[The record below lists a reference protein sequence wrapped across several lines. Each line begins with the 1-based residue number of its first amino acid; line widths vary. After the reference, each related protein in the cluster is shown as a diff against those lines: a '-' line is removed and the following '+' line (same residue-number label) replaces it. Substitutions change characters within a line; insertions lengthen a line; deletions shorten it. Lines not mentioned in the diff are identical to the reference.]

1 LANEGRGL
9 FDQGL
14 GTFNEGRV
22 LVYER
27 VWLLDKRSR
36 LQHHRL
42 GPVHE
47 RSRLVY
53 ERVGLVYKRSGVG
66 RYFPTLPVIRG
77 EFSVLIIAGV
87 LCVGQGLGRIRVR
100 HVRRRFSL

>member
-1 LANEGRGL
+1 LTNEWCGL
-9 FDQGL
+9 FHQRL
-14 GTFNEGRV
+14 WTFNEGRV

-27 VWLLDKRSR
+27 MGLLDERGR
-36 LQHHRL
+36 LQYHRL

-47 RSRLVY
+47 RIRLIY

-66 RYFPTLPVIRG
+66 RYVPTLPVIRG
-77 EFSVLIIAGV
+77 EFSILIIAGV